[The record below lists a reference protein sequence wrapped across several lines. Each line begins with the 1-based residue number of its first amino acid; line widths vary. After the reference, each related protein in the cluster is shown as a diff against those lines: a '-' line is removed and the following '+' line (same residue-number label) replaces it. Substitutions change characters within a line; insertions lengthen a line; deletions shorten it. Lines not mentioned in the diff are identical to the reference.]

1 MKLFG
6 GSTSGF
12 YGHEIPMPPPM
23 DDAHAATATSVL
35 EGTGKQFKTDPKEVQ
50 RAFEKRFNITGA
62 FK

>member
-1 MKLFG
+1 
-6 GSTSGF
+6 
-12 YGHEIPMPPPM
+12 
-23 DDAHAATATSVL
+23 L